1 MVFCTVIMMF
11 KCALRIKNG
20 ENKNTNY
27 VAKTA
32 KGNSFKKKA
41 RRPKKTMQ
49 FFVNLRPPQI

>member
-1 MVFCTVIMMF
+1 MMF

-27 VAKTA
+27 VAKRA